1 MDFTQEK
8 HGIVLVEVVNLTRAT
23 MKEAEEFKQI
33 IRQDIESGWRKIIV
47 DLSDCEFIDST
58 FLGVLVISL
67 KRITGLG
74 GDIRLVGVHS
84 DVDSMFQLTRMSR
97 VFETFKT
104 RNNAIK
110 SFIRSAEGNGDN
122 EFNGPI
128 FSDDKIIPFEKLKE
142 ESIRHALRV
151 TNGNIAEAS
160 RKLKLSKASI
170 RELMEKYNIEQKS
183 EE

>member
-151 TNGNIAEAS
+151 TNGNIVEAA

>member
-84 DVDSMFQLTRMSR
+84 DVDSMF
-97 VFETFKT
+97 
-104 RNNAIK
+104 
-110 SFIRSAEGNGDN
+110 
-122 EFNGPI
+122 
-128 FSDDKIIPFEKLKE
+128 
-142 ESIRHALRV
+142 
-151 TNGNIAEAS
+151 
-160 RKLKLSKASI
+160 
-170 RELMEKYNIEQKS
+170 
-183 EE
+183 

>member
-151 TNGNIAEAS
+151 TNGNIVEAA

-170 RELMEKYNIEQKS
+170 HELMEKYNIEQK
-183 EE
+183 